1 MPLSITVRWL
11 DKRITPTA
19 ELLCDVHI
27 GNRKLQLRANM
38 SEEHTKSA
46 NYLRSLNRN
55 IILIIIVI
63 SLIPLTIVSSTIYY
77 QFRVSYHEKV
87 YEHLRELVHSH
98 TQNVD
103 SFLNEKLAD
112 IRFLTD
118 ICGWD
123 NLHNE
128 SFLRDRLMALQKD
141 FGRDFV
147 DLGIVNAKGEQLAYA
162 GPFLLEKADYSK
174 AEWFR
179 RAIQSDYYVSDVFLG
194 IRGLPHFIITV
205 RKTNALGD
213 YWILRATIDFVE
225 FTTLVENIRLG
236 QTGFAYIINQQGEM
250 QTKPTALPDNATID
264 SEKIYSEIVDKREEV
279 ADKVRIALL
288 QDDSNHENIYAAS
301 FLKNG
306 DWLFVYQ
313 QRVVDAFSDLNKT
326 FLITTALMIV
336 GVLIIISMAVFLS
349 TTVVRRVARSEQETQ
364 MMSKKV
370 VEAGKL
376 ASVGELAA
384 GIAHEINNPVAIM
397 VEEAGWMGDLLE
409 DMALEKGQDRAEFER
424 AIKQIQ
430 TQGKRCKDITH
441 KLLSFARQTDA
452 TIEDVD
458 IRQLLEELVELSAQ
472 RAKYAMVRIQTDFGD
487 NLPTLKVSATELQ
500 QVFFNLI
507 NNALDAMEKQGGD
520 LNIFCHRE
528 NDSVTIKVA
537 DTGGGIPKANLD
549 RIFDPFFTTKPVG
562 KGTGL
567 GLSICYGIIEKM
579 GGKLS
584 VESVVGQGTTF
595 TISIPL
601 KAGRRKKRNQKR
613 SDTDT

>member
-1 MPLSITVRWL
+1 
-11 DKRITPTA
+11 
-19 ELLCDVHI
+19 
-27 GNRKLQLRANM
+27 
-38 SEEHTKSA
+38 
-46 NYLRSLNRN
+46 
-55 IILIIIVI
+55 
-63 SLIPLTIVSSTIYY
+63 
-77 QFRVSYHEKV
+77 
-87 YEHLRELVHSH
+87 
-98 TQNVD
+98 
-103 SFLNEKLAD
+103 
-112 IRFLTD
+112 
-118 ICGWD
+118 
-123 NLHNE
+123 
-128 SFLRDRLMALQKD
+128 
-141 FGRDFV
+141 
-147 DLGIVNAKGEQLAYA
+147 
-162 GPFLLEKADYSK
+162 
-174 AEWFR
+174 
-179 RAIQSDYYVSDVFLG
+179 
-194 IRGLPHFIITV
+194 
-205 RKTNALGD
+205 
-213 YWILRATIDFVE
+213 VE

-250 QTKPTALPDNATID
+250 QTKPTALSDSATID

-279 ADKVRIALL
+279 ADEVRIALL
-288 QDDSNHENIYAAS
+288 QDDSDHENIYAAS

-349 TTVVRRVARSEQETQ
+349 RTVVRRVARSEQETQ

-409 DMALEKGQDRAEFER
+409 DMALELGQDRAEFER

-458 IRQLLEELVELSAQ
+458 ILRLLEELIELSAQ
-472 RAKYAMVRIQTDFGD
+472 RAKYAMVKIKTDFGD

-537 DTGGGIPKANLD
+537 DTGEGIPKANLD

-579 GGKLS
+579 GGKLG

-595 TISIPL
+595 TISIPV

-613 SDTDT
+613 SDTDA

>member
-1 MPLSITVRWL
+1 
-11 DKRITPTA
+11 
-19 ELLCDVHI
+19 
-27 GNRKLQLRANM
+27 M
-38 SEEHTKSA
+38 SEEYTKSA
-46 NYLRSLNRN
+46 NYPRSLNRN

-63 SLIPLTIVSSTIYY
+63 SLIPLTIVSITIYY

-98 TQNVD
+98 TQTID

-128 SFLRDRLMALQKD
+128 NFLRDRLRALQND

-162 GPFLLEKADYSK
+162 GPFLLEKVDYSN

-250 QTKPTALPDNATID
+250 QTKPTALPDIATID

-288 QDDSNHENIYAAS
+288 QDESSHENIYAAS

-336 GVLIIISMAVFLS
+336 GFIIIISMAVILS
-349 TTVVRRVARSEQETQ
+349 RTVVRRVARSEQETQ

-458 IRQLLEELVELSAQ
+458 ILRLLEELIELSAQ
-472 RAKYAMVRIQTDFGD
+472 RAKYAMVKIKTDFGD

-579 GGKLS
+579 GGNLS
-584 VESVVGQGTTF
+584 VDSVVGQGTTF

-613 SDTDT
+613 SDTDA

>member
-1 MPLSITVRWL
+1 
-11 DKRITPTA
+11 
-19 ELLCDVHI
+19 
-27 GNRKLQLRANM
+27 M
-38 SEEHTKSA
+38 SEEYTKSA

-55 IILIIIVI
+55 IILIIIVT

-98 TQNVD
+98 TQTID

-128 SFLRDRLMALQKD
+128 NFLRDRLRALQKD

-162 GPFLLEKADYSK
+162 GPFLLEKVDYSN

-250 QTKPTALPDNATID
+250 QTKPTALPDIATID
-264 SEKIYSEIVDKREEV
+264 SEKVYSEIVKREE
-279 ADKVRIALL
+279 ASDEVRIALL

-336 GVLIIISMAVFLS
+336 GFIIIISMAVILS
-349 TTVVRRVARSEQETQ
+349 RTVVRRVARSEQETQ

-458 IRQLLEELVELSAQ
+458 ILRLLEELIELSAQ
-472 RAKYAMVRIQTDFGD
+472 RAKYAMVKIKTDFGD

-579 GGKLS
+579 GGKLG

>member
-1 MPLSITVRWL
+1 
-11 DKRITPTA
+11 
-19 ELLCDVHI
+19 
-27 GNRKLQLRANM
+27 LR
-38 SEEHTKSA
+38 
-46 NYLRSLNRN
+46 
-55 IILIIIVI
+55 
-63 SLIPLTIVSSTIYY
+63 
-77 QFRVSYHEKV
+77 
-87 YEHLRELVHSH
+87 
-98 TQNVD
+98 
-103 SFLNEKLAD
+103 
-112 IRFLTD
+112 
-118 ICGWD
+118 
-123 NLHNE
+123 
-128 SFLRDRLMALQKD
+128 ALQKD

-162 GPFLLEKADYSK
+162 GPFLLEKVDYSN

-250 QTKPTALPDNATID
+250 QTKPTALPDIATID
-264 SEKIYSEIVDKREEV
+264 SEKVYSEIVKREE
-279 ADKVRIALL
+279 ASDEVRIALL

-336 GVLIIISMAVFLS
+336 GFIIIISMAVILS
-349 TTVVRRVARSEQETQ
+349 RTVVRRVARSEQETQ

-458 IRQLLEELVELSAQ
+458 ILRLLEELIELSAQ
-472 RAKYAMVRIQTDFGD
+472 RAKYAMVKIKTDFGD

-579 GGKLS
+579 GGKLG

-613 SDTDT
+613 SDTDA

>member
-1 MPLSITVRWL
+1 
-11 DKRITPTA
+11 
-19 ELLCDVHI
+19 
-27 GNRKLQLRANM
+27 M
-38 SEEHTKSA
+38 SEEYTKSA

-55 IILIIIVI
+55 IILIIIVT

-98 TQNVD
+98 TQTID

-128 SFLRDRLMALQKD
+128 NFLRDRLRALQKD

-162 GPFLLEKADYSK
+162 GPFLLEKVDYSD

-250 QTKPTALPDNATID
+250 QTKPTALPDIATID

-279 ADKVRIALL
+279 ADKVRMALL

-336 GVLIIISMAVFLS
+336 GFIIIISMAVILS
-349 TTVVRRVARSEQETQ
+349 RTVVRRVARSEQETQ

-458 IRQLLEELVELSAQ
+458 ILRLLEELIELSAQ
-472 RAKYAMVRIQTDFGD
+472 RAKYAMVKIKTDFGD

-579 GGKLS
+579 GGNLS
-584 VESVVGQGTTF
+584 VDSVVGQGTTF

-613 SDTDT
+613 SDTDA

>member
-1 MPLSITVRWL
+1 
-11 DKRITPTA
+11 
-19 ELLCDVHI
+19 
-27 GNRKLQLRANM
+27 
-38 SEEHTKSA
+38 
-46 NYLRSLNRN
+46 
-55 IILIIIVI
+55 
-63 SLIPLTIVSSTIYY
+63 
-77 QFRVSYHEKV
+77 
-87 YEHLRELVHSH
+87 
-98 TQNVD
+98 
-103 SFLNEKLAD
+103 
-112 IRFLTD
+112 
-118 ICGWD
+118 
-123 NLHNE
+123 
-128 SFLRDRLMALQKD
+128 
-141 FGRDFV
+141 
-147 DLGIVNAKGEQLAYA
+147 
-162 GPFLLEKADYSK
+162 
-174 AEWFR
+174 
-179 RAIQSDYYVSDVFLG
+179 
-194 IRGLPHFIITV
+194 
-205 RKTNALGD
+205 
-213 YWILRATIDFVE
+213 
-225 FTTLVENIRLG
+225 
-236 QTGFAYIINQQGEM
+236 
-250 QTKPTALPDNATID
+250 
-264 SEKIYSEIVDKREEV
+264 
-279 ADKVRIALL
+279 
-288 QDDSNHENIYAAS
+288 
-301 FLKNG
+301 
-306 DWLFVYQ
+306 
-313 QRVVDAFSDLNKT
+313 
-326 FLITTALMIV
+326 MIV
-336 GVLIIISMAVFLS
+336 GFIIIISMAVILS
-349 TTVVRRVARSEQETQ
+349 RTVVRRVARSEQETQ

-458 IRQLLEELVELSAQ
+458 ILRLLEELIELSAQ
-472 RAKYAMVRIQTDFGD
+472 RAKYAMVKIKTDFGD

-579 GGKLS
+579 GGKLG

-613 SDTDT
+613 SDTDA